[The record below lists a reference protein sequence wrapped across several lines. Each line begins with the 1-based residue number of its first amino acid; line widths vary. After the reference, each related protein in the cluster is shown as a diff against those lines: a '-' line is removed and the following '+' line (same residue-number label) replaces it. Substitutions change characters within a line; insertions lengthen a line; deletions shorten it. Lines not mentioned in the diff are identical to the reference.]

1 MGILDLLDQITPES
15 DLPGSEPVRTKRTN
29 SGGASRGGAYADQL
43 VARLAVDTGVVS
55 IRDGQLEIQYRELV
69 SPAILDLIDRA
80 LPDVLR
86 VVGEMQR
93 AREYGRL
100 ANQGGTT

>member
-1 MGILDLLDQITPES
+1 
-15 DLPGSEPVRTKRTN
+15 
-29 SGGASRGGAYADQL
+29 L

-55 IRDGQLEIQYRELV
+55 IRDGQLEIQHRDLV

-86 VVGEMQR
+86 VVGEMHR
-93 AREYGRL
+93 AREYGRMV
-100 ANQGGTT
+100 NPGGTT